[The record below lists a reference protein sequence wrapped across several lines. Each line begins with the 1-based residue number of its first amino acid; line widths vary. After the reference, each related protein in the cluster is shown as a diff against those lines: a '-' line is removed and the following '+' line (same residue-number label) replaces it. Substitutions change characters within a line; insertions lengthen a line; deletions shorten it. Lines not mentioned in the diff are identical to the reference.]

1 MEEKKNITELQTH
14 KYIDSSDLVDNF
26 KKSYLNSL
34 KIILD
39 DEKFKEK
46 TDTLPLLKSSVINK
60 YEKMFAKRE
69 IEKQKL
75 LNKEYKINSTEPNLG
90 GISKRGITTNS
101 MNLKKNIA
109 KSIPI
114 RYIIIDNQLV
124 NITLE
129 ALEEN
134 NEINSK
140 LTDPFSSY
148 FQEANPKIRKKA
160 VDQIIHNIFIKPT
173 QHDENEESENDFD
186 KNNIAILPQIKKIS
200 GKNLEFGNLE
210 NSNKNLLENDA
221 FYRDLEFLD
230 EKFRL
235 NTEHALDNHEKY
247 KEPMKNFKNK
257 CENYNITTLG
267 QKIDFFV
274 YLFNKDSSINPRIID
289 LKNHNLY
296 NNNANSNFKKT
307 KKNFRTTGASIF
319 SRSSPKKN
327 DLRSR
332 KNSFIFSDIKQVY
345 YYEIKSAFKIQEEI
359 ISSNINLLDKFD
371 KELSKKI
378 KSFQLVKK
386 KIESSQSLIDKL
398 RLHLLNLEISS
409 EKIILRECNI
419 TSERFVYLLYRKY
432 FDFSRLKQLNLSKNN
447 LGDAGGAYVIFL
459 VSKYGQYIEY
469 LNISYNSIGKNACES
484 LIESLSNNSLRVPS
498 LSLSGNKLGD
508 KLFSEIAIGISKN
521 IYLNKL
527 FIRDNNLGKISSVVL
542 GSILK
547 YDKKIKLIDA
557 SKNKFGDEIVG
568 YILKGLIVNSTLD
581 SLFLNDL
588 GLTNRSFRSFATT
601 LVINTT
607 LRQLFLERNKFNY
620 KASKMLSDIL
630 NNNKHIEYIS
640 LVGNNFDNEHIN
652 YIIEQ
657 QRQVKLKVISKSD
670 YFIQLNSN
678 EENLNLY
685 EYLE

>member
-1 MEEKKNITELQTH
+1 MEEKNITELQTH

-75 LNKEYKINSTEPNLG
+75 LNKEYRINSTEPNLG
-90 GISKRGITTNS
+90 GISKRGLTTNS
-101 MNLKKNIA
+101 MTLKKNIA

-124 NITLE
+124 NITLD

-148 FQEANPKIRKKA
+148 FQESNPKIRKKA

-173 QHDENEESENDFD
+173 QHDISEESEDDYD
-186 KNNIAILPQIKKIS
+186 KNKNLILPQIIS
-200 GKNLEFGNLE
+200 GNNVQIENLE
-210 NSNKNLLENDA
+210 NSNKNKTENDA
-221 FYRDLEFLD
+221 FYKDLEYLD

-235 NTEHALDNHEKY
+235 NTEHALENHEKY

-257 CENYNITTLG
+257 CEHHNITTLG

-274 YLFNKDSSINPRIID
+274 YLFNKDSSINPRVID

-319 SRSSPKKN
+319 SLRSSPKKS

-332 KNSFIFSDIKQVY
+332 KNSFIFSDMKQVY
-345 YYEIKSAFKIQEEI
+345 YYEIKSTFKIQEEI
-359 ISSNINLLDKFD
+359 ISNNLNMFEKYD
-371 KELSKKI
+371 KELSTKI

-386 KIESSQSLIDKL
+386 NIESSQKLIDKL
-398 RLHLLNLEISS
+398 RMHLLNQEISS

-419 TSERFVYLLYRKY
+419 TSDRFIYLLYKKY

-447 LGDAGGAYVIFL
+447 LGDTGGAYVIFL
-459 VSKYGQYIEY
+459 VSKYGQSIEY
-469 LNISYNSIGKNACES
+469 LNISYNSIGKNTCEL
-484 LIESLSNNSLRVPS
+484 LIESLSNNNLRVPS
-498 LSLSGNKLGD
+498 ISLSGNKIGD
-508 KLFSEIAIGISKN
+508 KIFSELAIGISKN
-521 IYLNKL
+521 IYLTKL
-527 FIRDNNLGKISSVVL
+527 FIGDNNLGKISSVVI

-547 YDKKIKLIDA
+547 YDKKIKLIDV

-568 YILKGLIVNSTLD
+568 YILKGLIVNSTLE

-620 KASKMLSDIL
+620 KASRMLSDIL
-630 NNNKHIEYIS
+630 NNNRHIEYIS
-640 LVGNNFDNEHIN
+640 LVGNNFENEHIN

-670 YFIQLNSN
+670 YFIQLNSSR
-678 EENLNLY
+678 ENLNLY

>member
-75 LNKEYKINSTEPNLG
+75 LNKEYRINSTEPNLG
-90 GISKRGITTNS
+90 GISKRGLTTNS
-101 MNLKKNIA
+101 MTLKKNIA

-124 NITLE
+124 NITLD

-148 FQEANPKIRKKA
+148 FQESNPKIRKKA

-173 QHDENEESENDFD
+173 QHDISEESEDDYD
-186 KNNIAILPQIKKIS
+186 KNKNLILPQIIS
-200 GKNLEFGNLE
+200 GNNVQIENLE
-210 NSNKNLLENDA
+210 NSNKNKTENDA
-221 FYRDLEFLD
+221 FYKDLEYLD

-235 NTEHALDNHEKY
+235 NTEHALENHEKY

-257 CENYNITTLG
+257 CEHHNITTLG

-274 YLFNKDSSINPRIID
+274 YLFNKDSSINPRVID

-319 SRSSPKKN
+319 SLRSSPKKS

-332 KNSFIFSDIKQVY
+332 KNSFIFSDMKQVY
-345 YYEIKSAFKIQEEI
+345 YYEIKSTFKIQEEI
-359 ISSNINLLDKFD
+359 ISNNLNMFEKYD
-371 KELSKKI
+371 KELSTKI

-386 KIESSQSLIDKL
+386 NIESSQKLIDKL
-398 RLHLLNLEISS
+398 RMHLLNQEISS

-419 TSERFVYLLYRKY
+419 TSDRFIYLLYKKY

-447 LGDAGGAYVIFL
+447 LGDTGGAYVIFL
-459 VSKYGQYIEY
+459 VSKYGQSIEY
-469 LNISYNSIGKNACES
+469 LNISYNSIGKNTCEL
-484 LIESLSNNSLRVPS
+484 LIESLSNNNLRVPS
-498 LSLSGNKLGD
+498 ISLSGNKIGD
-508 KLFSEIAIGISKN
+508 KIFSEIAIGISKN
-521 IYLNKL
+521 IYLTKL
-527 FIRDNNLGKISSVVL
+527 FIGDNNLGKISSVVI

-547 YDKKIKLIDA
+547 YDKKIKLIDV

-568 YILKGLIVNSTLD
+568 YILKGLIVNSTLE

-620 KASKMLSDIL
+620 KASRMLSDIL
-630 NNNKHIEYIS
+630 NNNRHIEYIS
-640 LVGNNFDNEHIN
+640 LVGNNFENEHIN

-670 YFIQLNSN
+670 YFIQLNSSG
-678 EENLNLY
+678 ENLNLY

>member
-75 LNKEYKINSTEPNLG
+75 LNKEYRINSTEPNLG
-90 GISKRGITTNS
+90 RISKRGLTTNS
-101 MNLKKNIA
+101 MTLKKNIA

-124 NITLE
+124 NITLD

-148 FQEANPKIRKKA
+148 FQESNPKIRKKA

-173 QHDENEESENDFD
+173 QHDISEESEDDYD
-186 KNNIAILPQIKKIS
+186 KNKNLILPQIIS
-200 GKNLEFGNLE
+200 GNNVQIENLE
-210 NSNKNLLENDA
+210 NSNKNKTENDA
-221 FYRDLEFLD
+221 FYKDLEYLH

-235 NTEHALDNHEKY
+235 NTEHALENHEKY

-257 CENYNITTLG
+257 CEHHNITTLG

-274 YLFNKDSSINPRIID
+274 YLFNKDSSINPRVID

-319 SRSSPKKN
+319 SLRSSPKKS

-332 KNSFIFSDIKQVY
+332 KNSFIFSDMKQVY
-345 YYEIKSAFKIQEEI
+345 YYEIKSTFKIQEEI
-359 ISSNINLLDKFD
+359 ISNNLNMFEKYD
-371 KELSKKI
+371 KELSTKI

-386 KIESSQSLIDKL
+386 NIESSQKLIDKL
-398 RLHLLNLEISS
+398 RMHLLNQEISS

-419 TSERFVYLLYRKY
+419 TSDRFIYLLYKKY

-447 LGDAGGAYVIFL
+447 LGDTGGAYVIFL
-459 VSKYGQYIEY
+459 VSKYGQSIEY
-469 LNISYNSIGKNACES
+469 LNISYNSIGKNTCEL
-484 LIESLSNNSLRVPS
+484 LIESLSNNNLRVPS
-498 LSLSGNKLGD
+498 ISLSGNKIGD
-508 KLFSEIAIGISKN
+508 KIFSEIAIGISKN
-521 IYLNKL
+521 IYLTKL
-527 FIRDNNLGKISSVVL
+527 FIGDNNLGKISSVVI

-547 YDKKIKLIDA
+547 YDKKIKLIDV

-568 YILKGLIVNSTLD
+568 YILKGLIVNSTLE

-620 KASKMLSDIL
+620 KASRMLSDIL
-630 NNNKHIEYIS
+630 NNNRHIEYIS
-640 LVGNNFDNEHIN
+640 LVGNNFENEHIN

-670 YFIQLNSN
+670 YFIQLNSSG
-678 EENLNLY
+678 ENLNLY

>member
-75 LNKEYKINSTEPNLG
+75 LNKEYRINSTEPNLG
-90 GISKRGITTNS
+90 GISKRGLTTNS
-101 MNLKKNIA
+101 MTLKKNIA

-124 NITLE
+124 NITLD

-148 FQEANPKIRKKA
+148 FQESNPKIRKKA

-173 QHDENEESENDFD
+173 QHDISEESEDDYD
-186 KNNIAILPQIKKIS
+186 KNKNLILPQIIS
-200 GKNLEFGNLE
+200 GNNVQIENLE
-210 NSNKNLLENDA
+210 NSNKNKTENDA
-221 FYRDLEFLD
+221 FYKDLEYLD

-235 NTEHALDNHEKY
+235 NTEHALENHEKY

-257 CENYNITTLG
+257 CEHHNITTLG

-274 YLFNKDSSINPRIID
+274 YLFNKYSSINPRVID

-319 SRSSPKKN
+319 SLRSSPKKS

-332 KNSFIFSDIKQVY
+332 KNSFIFSDMKQVY
-345 YYEIKSAFKIQEEI
+345 YYEIKSTFKIQEEI
-359 ISSNINLLDKFD
+359 ISNNLNMFEKYD
-371 KELSKKI
+371 KELSTKI

-386 KIESSQSLIDKL
+386 NIESSQKLIDKL
-398 RLHLLNLEISS
+398 RMHLLNQEISS

-419 TSERFVYLLYRKY
+419 TSDRFIYLLYKKY

-447 LGDAGGAYVIFL
+447 LGDTGGAYVIFL
-459 VSKYGQYIEY
+459 VSKYGQSIEY
-469 LNISYNSIGKNACES
+469 LNISYNSIGKNTCEL
-484 LIESLSNNSLRVPS
+484 LIESLSNNNLRVPS
-498 LSLSGNKLGD
+498 ISLSGNKIGD
-508 KLFSEIAIGISKN
+508 KIFSEIAIGISKN
-521 IYLNKL
+521 IYLTKL
-527 FIRDNNLGKISSVVL
+527 FIGDNNLGKISSVVI

-547 YDKKIKLIDA
+547 YDKKIKLIDV

-568 YILKGLIVNSTLD
+568 
-581 SLFLNDL
+581 
-588 GLTNRSFRSFATT
+588 
-601 LVINTT
+601 
-607 LRQLFLERNKFNY
+607 
-620 KASKMLSDIL
+620 
-630 NNNKHIEYIS
+630 
-640 LVGNNFDNEHIN
+640 
-652 YIIEQ
+652 
-657 QRQVKLKVISKSD
+657 
-670 YFIQLNSN
+670 
-678 EENLNLY
+678 
-685 EYLE
+685 